1 MSNFTSKICLIV
13 ILIYVNAFWIYDFVN
28 SNWIQSGV
36 YLWIPIIYIVFEASI
51 FLIYHYATKEYFS
64 KKWQKQDK
72 NQII

>member
-28 SNWIQSGV
+28 SMWIQSGGN
-36 YLWIPIIYIVFEASI
+36 LWIPIIFIVAEVFI
-51 FLIYHYATKEYFS
+51 FVIYHYATKEYIN